1 MDLGTLGGKSSE
13 ANGINS
19 VGSVVGQS
27 SLPGDGQVRHAFVW
41 HKGDLIDLNSLLP
54 PNSGWELMEANGIND
69 DGYVVGS
76 GSHPGASG
84 AFVLRLPARLRD

>member
-1 MDLGTLGGKSSE
+1 MDLGTLGGKDSE
-13 ANGINS
+13 AKGINS
-19 VGSVVGQS
+19 VGVVVGS
-27 SLPGDGQVRHAFVW
+27 STLGGEQVRHAFVW